1 MAKINLEGWISP
13 LKTDFIKFKTKKF
26 KEQNLHQEYQIVV
39 LTNAALKE
47 SGVSPEKN
55 KEARKFAQSWVMKQ
69 AVRQDSK
76 LVNFNKKN
84 VKNQFVVVQNFQQV
98 DSLFRNLRKQGYIK
112 PGANIVHRGHVKAGV
127 AIQAEQ
133 TIAKLDAA
141 IQGGSGSD
149 AANKLLKML
158 KAQARALTPTLSV
171 ASITNIS
178 RKTAELGVSLVL
190 IMPELGTDNIS
201 KKEEKI
207 IKNQFAKLMDEFVK
221 KHGDEL
227 IDVAGSKTYMQ
238 AVSHILDEV
247 IKGSKKVPTIKSR
260 HKATSKG
267 KTQKVKKPK
276 VAVLPRLRDTK
287 GRFTSVASIQKILQA
302 QIAIKVKEN
311 MGEGGSLVNRTGRFA
326 ESVTI
331 NNVTQ
336 SRQGTLTAF
345 YNYMKYPYQTFERG
359 FKQGST
365 RRDPRLLIHKSI
377 REIAQTLV
385 HSKLNIKTRRL

>member
-1 MAKINLEGWISP
+1 MAQKNLEGWISP
-13 LKTDFIKFKTKKF
+13 LKTDFIKFKTEKF

-55 KEARKFAQSWVMKQ
+55 KDARKFAQSWVMKQ
-69 AVRQDSK
+69 AARQDSK

-84 VKNQFVVVQNFQQV
+84 IKNQFVVVQNFQQV
-98 DSLFRNLRKQGYIK
+98 DSLFRNLRQKGYIK

-141 IQGGSGSD
+141 IQGGSGSA
-149 AANKLLKML
+149 AANKLLKVL

-171 ASITNIS
+171 ASMTNIT

-190 IMPELGTDNIS
+190 IMPELGIHNIS
-201 KKEEKI
+201 KTEEKV

-227 IDVAGSKTYMQ
+227 VDISGSKTYMQ
-238 AVSHILDEV
+238 AVGHILDEV
-247 IKGSKKVPTIKSR
+247 IQGKKKVSTFKSR
-260 HKATSKG
+260 HKTTSKG

-276 VAVLPRLRDTK
+276 VAVIPRLRDTK

-302 QIAIKVKEN
+302 QIVEKVKEN

-331 NNVTQ
+331 NSVTQ

-385 HSKLNIKTRRL
+385 HNKLNIKTRRV